1 MARLQLQQGH
11 IGMMVRVA
19 AEPGDTPEDVE
30 QRVVDWLSDAL
41 DAEASRRSSEGERVI
56 GPANPVTVIPVLG
69 LTQQELADREAR
81 FGRNAT
87 GATVESFPGAVP
99 SRGNAA
105 AMVHLDWTG
114 QRIELPTRWDD
125 GVFSWA
131 PTEDPDDVD
140 VAVMTAFTRDERARA
155 PIEPPSLLDDVAPPG
170 LPGLPEVGERVE
182 SVGRA
187 VVAVGV
193 AIGIAV
199 LLAAWGRR

>member
-1 MARLQLQQGH
+1 MANLTLKQGH
-11 IGMMVRVA
+11 VGLMVRVA
-19 AEPGDTPEDVE
+19 AEPGDTPEEVE

-41 DAEASRRSSEGERVI
+41 GAEASRRSAEGERII
-56 GPANPVTVIPVLG
+56 GAANPVTVIPILG
-69 LTQQELADREAR
+69 LTPQGLAEREAR

-87 GATVESFPGAVP
+87 GATVEAFPGAVP
-99 SRGNAA
+99 SGNAA

-114 QRIELPTRWDD
+114 QRIELATRWAD

-140 VAVMTAFTRDERARA
+140 AAVMAAFTRDERARA

-170 LPGLPEVGERVE
+170 LPDLPEVGERVE